1 MFTRARGGGKL
12 PAPPRPPAH
21 KTQPKPLLSSF
32 FLFRSLA
39 FPAAAGAL
47 SYLRCP
53 WSQALAEAL
62 AARLAAR
69 ARASAEECS
78 ARTLP
83 ALGRPLSC
91 RRFHI
96 LSFTSSR
103 NTLSHPLSH
112 PLFHM
117 GPDPAAIGPVP
128 AEHGSGDGHILSPAV
143 AFTMSLQVLQ
153 VRVAIHTLSP
163 TTRRGA
169 CVTEGA
175 REGPGPSLAACTTP
189 AIGRNGL
196 RRRRGHACGG

>member
-1 MFTRARGGGKL
+1 MPLEPGPRRG
-12 PAPPRPPAH
+12 PRGP
-21 KTQPKPLLSSF
+21 
-32 FLFRSLA
+32 
-39 FPAAAGAL
+39 
-47 SYLRCP
+47 
-53 WSQALAEAL
+53 SQGLGRGVLGE
-62 AARLAAR
+62 
-69 ARASAEECS
+69 
-78 ARTLP
+78 RTLP

-169 CVTEGA
+169 CD
-175 REGPGPSLAACTTP
+175 RPKRGPL
-189 AIGRNGL
+189 L
-196 RRRRGHACGG
+196 HRRRGHACGGQRRLSRFFQLFSRFFQLFSSFFFSGLLVRRSDVRVPGQLQDRSCSPR